1 MRGNTM
7 TTPMIDVA
15 PHTDTS
21 VPTPRA
27 GHGWNARTASLT
39 AGISLVLMAAL
50 AGVGVFA
57 AVGGLV
63 TPGNATQ
70 TLADIRDAEGLFR
83 LGIASLIGVVALD
96 VIVAWALHR
105 VFRPV
110 HPGASLL
117 AAVFRLVYSGV
128 FLVAIGQLL
137 GVLRLLGPE
146 PHLEALSPDLVQTQ
160 VMLQIDA
167 FHDLWATGLV
177 LFGLHLLIVGSL
189 VYRAVVL
196 PRFLAILVVV
206 AGLGYVFDSLAAIL
220 AFNVPEIS
228 TITFP
233 GEVLLA
239 LWLLAR
245 SRRVGVLDDPSPHT
259 PPGDPGSRRHAAQ
272 PE

>member
-1 MRGNTM
+1 M
-7 TTPMIDVA
+7 TTSSIDVA
-15 PHTDTS
+15 PNAGTS
-21 VPTPRA
+21 VPAPPA

-39 AGISLVLMAAL
+39 AGISLLLMAAL

-63 TPGNATQ
+63 TPGDAAQ

-83 LGIASLIGVVALD
+83 LGVASLIGVVALD
-96 VIVAWALHR
+96 VVVAWALHR

-128 FLVAIGQLL
+128 FLVAIGELL
-137 GVLRLLGPE
+137 GVLRMLGPA

-160 VMLQIDA
+160 VMLRVDA
-167 FHDLWATGLV
+167 FNDLWAIGLV
-177 LFGLHLLIVGSL
+177 LFGLHLLIVGVL

-196 PRFLAILVVV
+196 PRFLGILVVV

-220 AFNVPEIS
+220 AFDVPEIA
-228 TITFP
+228 TITFL

-239 LWLLAR
+239 LWLLVR
-245 SRRVGVLDDPSPHT
+245 SRRVGALDDPSPHA
-259 PPGDPGSRRHAAQ
+259 PASGPGSRRHAAQ
-272 PE
+272 PD